1 MTRAQSRGFTL
12 IELLVVIAIIAILI
26 GLLVP
31 AVQKVREAAR
41 GLGQNE
47 VLAPL
52 QNATFKTLDQTSG
65 DIAATNAMIAAITDG
80 TSLPAVQDVEALSGN
95 LRADHAALH
104 ALDLQVVHTISQF
117 AHSPNEKKA
126 LIHLHQQ
133 LAPLT
138 SNVGL
143 LQDEMQFLGNMLQ
156 TAPGFCDGS
165 CQG

>member
-1 MTRAQSRGFTL
+1 MRGAQARGFTL
-12 IELLVVIAIIAILI
+12 VELLVVIAIIAILI

-31 AVQKVREAAR
+31 AVQKAQQATR

-52 QNATFKTLDQTSG
+52 QAASFRTLDQTSS
-65 DIAATNAMIAAITDG
+65 DIAATNAMTAAITDG
-80 TSLPAVQDVEALSGN
+80 TLPAVQDVETLTSS
-95 LRADHAALH
+95 LRQDHAALH

-117 AHSPNEKKA
+117 AHSPNEKDA
-126 LIHLHQQ
+126 LINLHKQ

-138 SNVGL
+138 ANVGL
-143 LQDEMQFLGNMLQ
+143 LQDEMQFLGNLLES
-156 TAPGFCDGS
+156 APGMCDGS